1 MVNTIGTMAS
11 GKIISVPN
19 GLVRLFLA
27 QVKLNLQKLVDY
39 LVKMQLIRLPYGFSR
54 LFTAQH
60 RQQHIGNKP
69 KKNQQEGQRRNFRVS
84 VNKEKR
90 GPGQNMPKSIS
101 SNVTKKYPPQR
112 KIPNKIPIEAPMIRS
127 NSSLN
132 TAMPF
137 TFKAIMFIKTAA

>member
-54 LFTAQH
+54 FFTAQH
-60 RQQHIGNKP
+60 QQQHIGNKP
-69 KKNQQEGQRRNFRVS
+69 KKNQQEGQRRNFQVS

-101 SNVTKKYPPQR
+101 SNITKKYPP
-112 KIPNKIPIEAPMIRS
+112 
-127 NSSLN
+127 
-132 TAMPF
+132 
-137 TFKAIMFIKTAA
+137 